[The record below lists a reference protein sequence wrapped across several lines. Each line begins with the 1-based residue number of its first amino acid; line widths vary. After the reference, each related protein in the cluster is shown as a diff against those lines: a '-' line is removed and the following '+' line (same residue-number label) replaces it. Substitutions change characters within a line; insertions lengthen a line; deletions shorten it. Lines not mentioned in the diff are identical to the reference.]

1 MNLDELLLNIN
12 DVSFE
17 TAVCQSSIQTDSD
30 KESYRKR
37 RYNISLT
44 ETEFKEKFPEIDPGC
59 IYYIPSIS
67 MDCFY
72 FNKETLA
79 ACPFHM
85 DFMLAGFDGPTA
97 DGARKAFA
105 KREAEVA
112 EGAYRGS
119 ISILP
124 DRMKLEYFTLLIEKK
139 GQDIPDLY
147 KLFLDTYTNSDYGFA
162 GMDKKTLTTIL
173 SSKTKEDQERTNAIL
188 QDFPDTVTI
197 YRGGNSA
204 SADYRE
210 AYSWTLDIN
219 TANFFASR
227 RGMDTGYIV
236 EAQVNKAD
244 IIDAFLDDRDEQE
257 IVVDPANLRIINEAP
272 VHGLGLLKTVLP
284 KVTPIYHEYMDEM
297 DYLDFAMD
305 SDYHGKP
312 HQARVL
318 LLTQII
324 SELMDLPLYERRLL
338 AAAAI
343 YHDTKRVHD
352 DDDEVHGT
360 LAAEYYH
367 GNEENPS
374 PIVEFLCKYH
384 CLPDEQGY
392 AEIKANKKLRRNQS
406 MVTRLYQIIKDAD
419 ALDRVRFE
427 IKDLDLNQLRL
438 PVSKELTL
446 VARICLEQVKA

>member
-1 MNLDELLLNIN
+1 MNLDQILLNIN
-12 DVSFE
+12 DVSFKD
-17 TAVCQSSIQTDSD
+17 AVCQSSIQTDSD

-67 MDCFY
+67 MNCFY
-72 FNKETLA
+72 FNKESLA

-85 DFMLAGFDGPTA
+85 DFMLAGFAPASDGIYKVIA
-97 DGARKAFA
+97 QQ
-105 KREAEVA
+105 EAAVEHDV
-112 EGAYRGS
+112 YFHS
-119 ISILP
+119 IMSLP
-124 DRMKLEYFTLLIEKK
+124 DRMRLEYFNMLVAKK
-139 GQDIPDLY
+139 GTNIKGLY
-147 KLFLDTYTNSDYGFA
+147 NLFFEVYLHSDYGFS
-162 GMDKKTLTTIL
+162 GLEENTL
-173 SSKTKEDQERTNAIL
+173 KAIL
-188 QDFPDTVTI
+188 GSKQQHDHEYTAAALRDLPDTITI

-204 SADYRE
+204 SSYYGD

-244 IIDAFLDDRDEQE
+244 IIDAFLGDRDEQE
-257 IVVDPANLRIINEAP
+257 IIVDPANLRIINEAP
-272 VHGLGLLKTVLP
+272 IHGLSLLEAVLP
-284 KVTPIYHEYMDEM
+284 NVVQIYQEYRDKMNH
-297 DYLDFAMD
+297 LTFTMD

-324 SELMDLPLYERRLL
+324 SELLGLPLYERRLL

-343 YHDTKRVHD
+343 YHDTQRVHD
-352 DDDEVHGT
+352 DDDEAHGAA
-360 LAAEYYH
+360 AAEYYH
-367 GNEENPS
+367 DNEANPS

-392 AEIKANKKLRRNQS
+392 AEIRNNKKLRRNQS
-406 MVTRLYQIIKDAD
+406 MTTRLYQIIKDAD

-438 PVSKELTL
+438 PISKELTL
-446 VARICLEQVKA
+446 VARICLEQVKI